1 MSDSKD
7 KNIEKL
13 LQIRLFD
20 VLLFHMKGNI
30 MQFLRNS
37 FERVVYNKMLDL
49 QPENAIK
56 TNSLASSFQRFC
68 LLFSD
73 S

>member
-56 TNSLASSFQRFC
+56 TNSLPSSFQRFC

-73 S
+73 N